1 MVLRRL
7 VAIGSIAALLGA
19 NSPEQRINLEV
30 SATPLAQVVRIIA
43 AQTHSNIVVDPA
55 VANIPVTVSLDNV
68 TVADAIHALER
79 FYGVA
84 FVKQDGVIDVVA
96 SSDAAR
102 LVGSAQIVVQDV
114 PAGTAAAYVGVLKT
128 AAGSDLSVTMIN
140 DSSIMLSGSPAS
152 ITRAKALFANANS
165 GYGLTSIPVS
175 YAHPSTIVAELAR
188 MGVTTSTSQLY
199 GDDSTGVIQV
209 VGSSE
214 LRSHL
219 AGLVAQ
225 LDIAPAR
232 VLYTVKV
239 LETAPQSSSRV
250 GVQWGQPQQVQG
262 ASGSSAPTTINTG
275 SAITAFVNRSIPI
288 GAKIDALLTDGTA
301 KILATE
307 QQTVDN
313 NQLGKFTYGT
323 TYPIQTN
330 NGSLV
335 GGQSISYYQIGVLL
349 SITPT
354 IGANGVIFSTVN
366 ATYSNIAGFD
376 PTSNA
381 PIVTTRATSAVTH
394 TFPGESIILA
404 GYFADQSTET
414 DQRVPGL
421 SYIPIIGGFFRD
433 RAKTHTQDEL
443 TFVITPTVLAEPAHA
458 GASHGQ

>member
-1 MVLRRL
+1 MVIRRL
-7 VAIGSIAALLGA
+7 LALGLIGTLLGA
-19 NSPEQRINLEV
+19 SSPERINLEV

-43 AQTHSNIVVDPA
+43 AQTHSSIVVDPA

-68 TVADAIHALER
+68 TVADAIRAIER
-79 FYGVA
+79 FYGVS
-84 FVKQDGVIDVVA
+84 FVKQDGVIDVIA

-102 LVGSAQIVVQDV
+102 LSGSAQIVVQDV
-114 PAGTAAAYVGVLKT
+114 PAGTASAYAGVLKST
-128 AAGSDLSVTMIN
+128 AGSDLTVTMIN
-140 DSSIMLSGSPAS
+140 DSSVMLSGSPAS
-152 ITRAKALFANANS
+152 IARARALFANASN
-165 GYGLTSIPVS
+165 GYGLTTIPVS
-175 YAHPSTIVAELAR
+175 YAHPSSIVAELSH
-188 MGVTTSTSQLY
+188 MGVTTSTTQLY

-209 VGSSE
+209 VGSPQ
-214 LRSHL
+214 LRSQI

-250 GVQWGQPQQVQG
+250 GVQWGQPQVVG
-262 ASGSSAPTTINTG
+262 GSAGSATAPTQINTG

-394 TFPGESIILA
+394 TFPGESIVLA

-433 RAKTHTQDEL
+433 RAKTHTEDEL
-443 TFVITPTVLAEPAHA
+443 TFVITPTVLAAPAHV